1 VRFNSEVA
9 ILRQEFLLALVLQ
22 ILLAVLLLAGLVSF
36 GLAFK
41 RWHWSLVLI
50 VGFIMISAVAW
61 LFLAAETIRINRNLR
76 SGLARLEG
84 EIERL
89 DKQNADLVG
98 GGGDTMGIV
107 ELTHELQMLTRDRGR
122 AWRQVAPAGA
132 LDPQGRRAVTIPS
145 PTPHGLQAD
154 TIVYAFEAGKANPAD
169 PASGQQYL
177 GEFRVVESTDTGVV
191 LESVNLLD
199 ERTGERLARSQ
210 GPWNL
215 YETMPGDRYSTF
227 AGMEEAELRQRL
239 PASVVEEYLRH
250 GKEAT
255 ADDDPHNVVG
265 YDAEDKRL
273 PPGDLANAVRRVF
286 QRPLRDY
293 AFLFSELAKEKVVL
307 MARIDAV
314 REDNAKL
321 EAALASAEKL
331 SAFRKEQKELMAS
344 DLAGM
349 KQDRAAIEKHLD
361 AIKSMLE
368 NARKLV
374 DELLAENSDLA
385 DELAEREAALVEMI
399 DAVAPAPAT
408 ASILP

>member
-1 VRFNSEVA
+1 M
-9 ILRQEFLLALVLQ
+9 ALVLQ
-22 ILLAVLLLAGLVSF
+22 ILLAVLLLAGLVAF

-50 VGFIMISAVAW
+50 VGFIMISAVAY

-76 SGLARLEG
+76 ANLARIEG
-84 EIERL
+84 DIERL
-89 DKQNADLVG
+89 DKQNRDLLNG
-98 GGGDTMGIV
+98 SGDIMGIV
-107 ELTHELQMLTRDRGR
+107 QLTHKLQMHTRDRGR

-132 LDPQGRRAVTIPS
+132 VDQQGRIAVTISS

-169 PASGQQYL
+169 PTGGQQYL
-177 GEFRVVESTDTGVV
+177 GEFRVVEATDTGVV

-199 ERTGERLARSQ
+199 QRTGQRLARSQ

-215 YETMPGDRYSTF
+215 YETMPGDRNSTF
-227 AGMEEAELRQRL
+227 AGIEEAELRQRL
-239 PASVVEEYLRH
+239 PESIVEQYLRT

-255 ADDDPHNVVG
+255 DNDDPHNVIGFDENDNRVPP
-265 YDAEDKRL
+265 DQLDK
-273 PPGDLANAVRRVF
+273 AVRKVF
-286 QRPLRDY
+286 QRPLVDY

-331 SAFRKEQKELMAS
+331 GKFREEEKKVMTG
-344 DLAGM
+344 DLTGM
-349 KQDRAAIEKHLD
+349 KRDRAAIEKHL
-361 AIKSMLE
+361 AMIRQMLD
-368 NARKLV
+368 NAHKLV
-374 DELLAENSDLA
+374 NDLLAENAKLA
-385 DELAEREAALVEMI
+385 TELAEREAALVKMI
-399 DAVAPAPAT
+399 DARAPAPAT
-408 ASILP
+408 ASVLTP

>member
-1 VRFNSEVA
+1 
-9 ILRQEFLLALVLQ
+9 LALVLQ

-50 VGFIMISAVAW
+50 VGFIFLSGAVY

-76 SGLARLEG
+76 MNLARLEQD
-84 EIERL
+84 IERL
-89 DKQNADLVG
+89 EKQNNDLLHG
-98 GGGDTMGIV
+98 SGDTPGIV
-107 ELTHELQMLTRDRGR
+107 QLTHHLQMHTRDRGR

-132 LDPQGRRAVTIPS
+132 LDQQGRRAVTIPS

-154 TIVYAFEAGKANPAD
+154 TIVYAFEAGKPNPAD
-169 PASGQQYL
+169 PANGQQFL
-177 GEFRVVESTDTGVV
+177 GEFRVVESTETGVV

-199 ERTGERLARSQ
+199 QRTGERLARSQ

-227 AGMEEAELRQRL
+227 AGIEEAELRQRL
-239 PASVVEEYLRH
+239 PASVIEEYLRH
-250 GKEAT
+250 GTEAT
-255 ADDDPHNVVG
+255 PNDDPHNVVG
-265 YDAEDKRL
+265 YDEDDKRL
-273 PPGDLANAVRRVF
+273 PPDQLDKAVRKVF

-314 REDNAKL
+314 REDNVKL

-331 SAFRKEQKELMAS
+331 SAFREEQKELMET

-349 KQDRAAIEKHLD
+349 KQDRAAIEKHLT
-361 AIKSMLE
+361 AVRSMLE

-374 DELLAENSDLA
+374 DDLLAENSKLA
-385 DELAEREAALVEMI
+385 TELAERESALEQMI
-399 DAVAPAPAT
+399 DAVAPAPTT
-408 ASILP
+408 ASLLP